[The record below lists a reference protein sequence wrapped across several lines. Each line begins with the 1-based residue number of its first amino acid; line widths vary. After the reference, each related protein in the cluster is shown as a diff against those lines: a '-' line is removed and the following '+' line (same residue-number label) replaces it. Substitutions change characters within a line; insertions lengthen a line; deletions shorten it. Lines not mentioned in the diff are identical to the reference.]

1 MRTNKSKKTK
11 VGTNML
17 DNGCKFEHFIAESGV
32 KTPKIKSKI
41 ISNDFIINIGPFI
54 LQTAL
59 VVSS

>member
-1 MRTNKSKKTK
+1 
-11 VGTNML
+11 ML

-32 KTPKIKSKI
+32 KTPKI